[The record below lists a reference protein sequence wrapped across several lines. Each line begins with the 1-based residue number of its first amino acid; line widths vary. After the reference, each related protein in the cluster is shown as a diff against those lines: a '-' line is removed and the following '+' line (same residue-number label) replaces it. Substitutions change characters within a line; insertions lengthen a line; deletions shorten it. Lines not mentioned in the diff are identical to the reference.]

1 MEDKLRLADLVKRA
15 VAVEV
20 TGKMDGSMGLLFWDG
35 ARWRVSTKGSFAS
48 SQGGWATA
56 WANDPANLNQAG
68 LRKGWTYLVEIIY
81 SENRIV
87 VPYAFSRLV
96 LLSAFREDGTELR
109 RAELE
114 VEAAAAAPERG
125 RRGGGGGGEERK
137 SRRKLGRRI
146 KDMRRAAPTATTSG
160 TALSGSAGAAW
171 CSRGPTK

>member
-48 SQGGWATA
+48 SQGAWATA

-96 LLSAFREDGTELR
+96 LLSAFREDGTL
-109 RAELE
+109 L
-114 VEAAAAAPERG
+114 
-125 RRGGGGGGEERK
+125 
-137 SRRKLGRRI
+137 
-146 KDMRRAAPTATTSG
+146 
-160 TALSGSAGAAW
+160 AGAGWDGEITVRLWGA
-171 CSRGPTK
+171 RGV